1 VRTAAL
7 APAVIALI
15 VVGGSAMAVGGRVDG
30 PPDSGVT
37 VTTVAGPHWDPEQR
51 DPLVK
56 QRTKG
61 DPDAPLVIY
70 EMSDFQCPACKAF
83 VHDILPD
90 LEREY
95 VTNGKVQMVFV
106 NLPLVQIHA
115 NAPAAHEFA
124 MCAAQQDLFWPVHD
138 LLFRYQESWAHTQ
151 EPVGF
156 FMMMADSAGLDK
168 EKLLTCVESGEL
180 RWIVQQEATAVV
192 KQGIRSTPSFII
204 EQLMIPGYLQMDG
217 WRPLLDSLYTVK
229 TKEN

>member
-1 VRTAAL
+1 
-7 APAVIALI
+7 
-15 VVGGSAMAVGGRVDG
+15 MAVAHRVDG
-30 PPDSGVT
+30 PPDSGGT
-37 VTTVAGPHWDPEQR
+37 VATVAGTQLNLEQR
-51 DPLVK
+51 DPLVE

-90 LEREY
+90 LEQEY
-95 VTNGKVQMVFV
+95 VATGKLQIVFV

-115 NAPAAHEFA
+115 NAAAAHEFA

-138 LLFRYQESWAHTQ
+138 LLFRYQAAWANTG

-156 FMMMADSAGLDK
+156 FMMIADSASLDK
-168 EKLLTCVESGEL
+168 NTLLTCVESGEL
-180 RWIVQQEATAVV
+180 RWLVQQEATAVAN
-192 KQGIRSTPSFII
+192 QGVRSTPSFII
-204 EQLMIPGYLQMDG
+204 ERLMIPGYLPMDE

-229 TKEN
+229 TEGN

>member
-1 VRTAAL
+1 
-7 APAVIALI
+7 
-15 VVGGSAMAVGGRVDG
+15 MAVGTRVEG
-30 PPDSGVT
+30 TPDSGRPATAVA
-37 VTTVAGPHWDPEQR
+37 TTHSDQAQR

-61 DPDAPLVIY
+61 DPDAPLIIY

-83 VHDILPD
+83 THDILPD
-90 LEREY
+90 LEQEY
-95 VTNGKVQMVFV
+95 VATGKVQIVFV

-115 NAPAAHEFA
+115 NAAAAHEFA

-138 LLFRYQESWAHTQ
+138 LLFRFQEAWAHTQ

-156 FMMMADSAGLDK
+156 FMVMADSAGLNKDT
-168 EKLLTCVESGEL
+168 LLKCVETGDL

-192 KQGIRSTPSFII
+192 QRGIRSTPSFII
-204 EQLMIPGYLQMDG
+204 EQLMIPGYLPMDR

-229 TKEN
+229 TGGN